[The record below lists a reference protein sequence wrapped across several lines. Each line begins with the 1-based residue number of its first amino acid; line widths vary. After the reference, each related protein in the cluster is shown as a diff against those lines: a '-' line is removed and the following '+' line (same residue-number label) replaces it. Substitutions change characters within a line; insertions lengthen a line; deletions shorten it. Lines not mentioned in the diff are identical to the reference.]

1 MRGIPRI
8 ANVTFIEDTLLLP
21 WLLVQ
26 THEQLLQIACHT
38 LLDLPLMEL
47 WYARHSAAQAGAT
60 VHIVHIPLRL
70 VKEGSRAHA
79 RHIP

>member
-26 THEQLLQIACHT
+26 THEQLLQIAFHT

-47 WYARHSAAQAGAT
+47 WYARHSAAQA
-60 VHIVHIPLRL
+60 VYIVHIPLRL